1 MKKKLLLSIVG
12 AASLTLGLSASKPV
26 LAADTSASTTNQSQ
40 SATSTTS
47 SDKKDSTT
55 TNTTDTSKNNNGQS
69 TTTEDK
75 NKPSSSADTTEKPKK
90 NNTNSNNAIKYLG
103 KTVKLKRNAYIFD
116 SKGKRIKNKKL
127 KKGTILSVT
136 GFTTVKNKSYLQI
149 SLNGKKT
156 KKKEYVKPGNVKLFK
171 VASYKVK
178 RNAKVYNSQGK
189 LLVKGNKYSYVKKGT
204 TVFVYSTKKI
214 KGKKLVGI
222 SETQFLKW
230 SDLVH
235 KTGKAVIK

>member
-12 AASLTLGLSASKPV
+12 VASLTLGLSASKPV

-40 SATSTTS
+40 SATSTTN

-75 NKPSSSADTTEKPKK
+75 NKPSLSADTKEKPKQ
-90 NNTNSNNAIKYLG
+90 NNSNSSNAIKYLG
-103 KTVKLKRNAYIFD
+103 KTVKLKKNAYVYD

-127 KKGTILSVT
+127 KKGTILSVI

-171 VASYKVK
+171 VAS
-178 RNAKVYNSQGK
+178 
-189 LLVKGNKYSYVKKGT
+189 
-204 TVFVYSTKKI
+204 
-214 KGKKLVGI
+214 
-222 SETQFLKW
+222 
-230 SDLVH
+230 
-235 KTGKAVIK
+235 

>member
-1 MKKKLLLSIVG
+1 MKKKLLLSLAGI
-12 AASLTLGLSASKPV
+12 ASLTLGLSTTKPV
-26 LAADTSASTTNQSQ
+26 LAAETDANSTNQSQ
-40 SATSTTS
+40 TNNTTS
-47 SDKKDSTT
+47 NTTKGDSNTS
-55 TNTTDTSKNNNGQS
+55 NTTDQSKTNNGQS
-69 TTTEDK
+69 NTTNST
-75 NKPSSSADTTEKPKK
+75 NKPSTTDTTKKPKK

-103 KTVKLKRNAYIFD
+103 KTVKLKRNAYIYD

-178 RNAKVYNSQGK
+178 RNAKVYDSKGK

>member
-12 AASLTLGLSASKPV
+12 VASLTLGLSVTKPV
-26 LAADTSASTTNQSQ
+26 LAADTPAATTNQSQ
-40 SATSTTS
+40 TNTATSNNAKGDSNTS
-47 SDKKDSTT
+47 
-55 TNTTDTSKNNNGQS
+55 NTTDQSKTNNGQS
-69 TTTEDK
+69 NTTNST
-75 NKPSSSADTTEKPKK
+75 NNPATADTDKKPKK

-127 KKGTILSVT
+127 KKGTILSIT

-178 RNAKVYNSQGK
+178 RNAKVYNSKGK
-189 LLVKGNKYSYVKKGT
+189 LLVKGNKYSYIKKGA
-204 TVFVYSTKKI
+204 TVFVYSTKKV

>member
-1 MKKKLLLSIVG
+1 MKKKLLLSLAGI
-12 AASLTLGLSASKPV
+12 ASLTLGLSTTKPV
-26 LAADTSASTTNQSQ
+26 SAAETDANSTNQSQ
-40 SATSTTS
+40 TNNTTS
-47 SDKKDSTT
+47 NTTKGDSNTS
-55 TNTTDTSKNNNGQS
+55 NTTDQSKTNNEQS
-69 TTTEDK
+69 NTTNST
-75 NKPSSSADTTEKPKK
+75 NKPSTTDTTKKPKK

-103 KTVKLKRNAYIFD
+103 KTVKLKRNAYIYD

>member
-12 AASLTLGLSASKPV
+12 VASLTLGLSASKPV
-26 LAADTSASTTNQSQ
+26 LAAETDANSTNQSQ
-40 SATSTTS
+40 TNNTTS
-47 SDKKDSTT
+47 NTTKGDSNTS
-55 TNTTDTSKNNNGQS
+55 NTTDQSKTNNEQS
-69 TTTEDK
+69 NTTNST
-75 NKPSSSADTTEKPKK
+75 NKPSTTDTTKKPKK

-103 KTVKLKRNAYIFD
+103 KTVKLKRNAYIYD

-127 KKGTILSVT
+127 KKGTILSVI

-178 RNAKVYNSQGK
+178 RNAKVYDSKGK

>member
-1 MKKKLLLSIVG
+1 MKKKLLLSVAG
-12 AASLTLGLSASKPV
+12 VASLILGLSASKPV
-26 LAADTSASTTNQSQ
+26 LAADTPAATTNQSQ
-40 SATSTTS
+40 
-47 SDKKDSTT
+47 
-55 TNTTDTSKNNNGQS
+55 TNTTTSNTTNGDSNTSNTTDQSKTNNGQS
-69 TTTEDK
+69 NTTNST
-75 NKPSSSADTTEKPKK
+75 NNPATADTDKKPKK

-127 KKGTILSVT
+127 KKGTILSIT

-178 RNAKVYNSQGK
+178 RNAKVYDSKGK

>member
-26 LAADTSASTTNQSQ
+26 LAADSSASTTNQSQ

-55 TNTTDTSKNNNGQS
+55 TNTTDTSKNNNGLS

>member
-26 LAADTSASTTNQSQ
+26 LAAETDANSTNQSQ
-40 SATSTTS
+40 TNNTTS
-47 SDKKDSTT
+47 NTTKGDSNTS
-55 TNTTDTSKNNNGQS
+55 NTTDQSKTNNGQS
-69 TTTEDK
+69 NTTNST
-75 NKPSSSADTTEKPKK
+75 NKPSTTDTTKKPKK
-90 NNTNSNNAIKYLG
+90 NKTNSNNAIKYLG

-127 KKGTILSVT
+127 KKGTILSVI
-136 GFTTVKNKSYLQI
+136 GVTTVKNKSYLQI

-178 RNAKVYNSQGK
+178 RNAKVYNSKGK

>member
-1 MKKKLLLSIVG
+1 MKKKLLLSLAGI
-12 AASLTLGLSASKPV
+12 ASLTLGLSTTKPV
-26 LAADTSASTTNQSQ
+26 LAAETDANSTNQSQ
-40 SATSTTS
+40 TNNTTS
-47 SDKKDSTT
+47 NTTKGDSNTS
-55 TNTTDTSKNNNGQS
+55 NTTDQSKTNNEQS
-69 TTTEDK
+69 NTTNST
-75 NKPSSSADTTEKPKK
+75 NKPSTTDTTKKPKK

-103 KTVKLKRNAYIFD
+103 KTVKLKRNAYIYD

-127 KKGTILSVT
+127 KKGTILSVM

-178 RNAKVYNSQGK
+178 RNAKVYDSKGK

>member
-1 MKKKLLLSIVG
+1 MKKKLLLSIAG
-12 AASLTLGLSASKPV
+12 IASLTLGLSTTKPV
-26 LAADTSASTTNQSQ
+26 LAAETDANSTNQSQ
-40 SATSTTS
+40 TNNTTS
-47 SDKKDSTT
+47 NTTKGDSNTS
-55 TNTTDTSKNNNGQS
+55 NTTDQSKTNNGQS
-69 TTTEDK
+69 NTTNST
-75 NKPSSSADTTEKPKK
+75 NKPSTTDTTKKPKK
-90 NNTNSNNAIKYLG
+90 NKTNSISAIKYLQ
-103 KTVKLKRNAYIFD
+103 KTVKLKRNAYIYD

-127 KKGTILSVT
+127 KKGTILSIT

>member
-1 MKKKLLLSIVG
+1 MKKKLLLSLAGI
-12 AASLTLGLSASKPV
+12 ASLTLGLSTTKPV
-26 LAADTSASTTNQSQ
+26 LAAETDANSTNQSQ
-40 SATSTTS
+40 TNNTTS
-47 SDKKDSTT
+47 NTTKGDSNTS
-55 TNTTDTSKNNNGQS
+55 NTTDQSKTNNGQS
-69 TTTEDK
+69 NTTNST
-75 NKPSSSADTTEKPKK
+75 NKPSTTDTTKKPKK
-90 NNTNSNNAIKYLG
+90 NKTNSISAIKYLQ
-103 KTVKLKRNAYIFD
+103 KTVKLKRNAYIYD

-127 KKGTILSVT
+127 KKGTILSVI

-178 RNAKVYNSQGK
+178 RNAKVYNSKGK

>member
-1 MKKKLLLSIVG
+1 MKKKLLLSVAG
-12 AASLTLGLSASKPV
+12 VASLILGLSVTKPV
-26 LAADTSASTTNQSQ
+26 LATDTPAATTNQSQ
-40 SATSTTS
+40 
-47 SDKKDSTT
+47 
-55 TNTTDTSKNNNGQS
+55 TNTTTSNTTNGDSNTSNTTDQSKTNNGQS
-69 TTTEDK
+69 NTTNST
-75 NKPSSSADTTEKPKK
+75 NNPATADTDKKPKK

-127 KKGTILSVT
+127 KKGTILSIT

-178 RNAKVYNSQGK
+178 RNAKVYDSKGK

>member
-1 MKKKLLLSIVG
+1 MKKKLLLSLAGI
-12 AASLTLGLSASKPV
+12 ASLTLGLSTTKPV
-26 LAADTSASTTNQSQ
+26 LAAETDANSTNQSQ
-40 SATSTTS
+40 TNNTTS
-47 SDKKDSTT
+47 NTTKGDSNTS
-55 TNTTDTSKNNNGQS
+55 NTTDQSKTNNGQS
-69 TTTEDK
+69 NTTNST
-75 NKPSSSADTTEKPKK
+75 NKPSTTDTTKKPKK
-90 NNTNSNNAIKYLG
+90 NKTNSISAIKYLQ
-103 KTVKLKRNAYIFD
+103 KTVKLKRNAYIYD

-127 KKGTILSVT
+127 KKGTILSVI

>member
-1 MKKKLLLSIVG
+1 MKKKLLLSLAGI
-12 AASLTLGLSASKPV
+12 ASLTLGLSTTKPV
-26 LAADTSASTTNQSQ
+26 LAAETDANSTNQSQ
-40 SATSTTS
+40 TNNTTS
-47 SDKKDSTT
+47 NTTKGDSNTS
-55 TNTTDTSKNNNGQS
+55 NTTDQSKTNNEQS
-69 TTTEDK
+69 NTTNST
-75 NKPSSSADTTEKPKK
+75 NKPSTTDTTKKPKK

-103 KTVKLKRNAYIFD
+103 KTVKLKRNAYIYD

-127 KKGTILSVT
+127 KKGTILSVI

-178 RNAKVYNSQGK
+178 RNAKVYDSKGK
-189 LLVKGNKYSYVKKGT
+189 LLVKGNKYSYVKKGA

>member
-1 MKKKLLLSIVG
+1 MKKKLLLSLAGI
-12 AASLTLGLSASKPV
+12 ASLTLGLSTTKPV
-26 LAADTSASTTNQSQ
+26 LAAETDANSTNQSQ
-40 SATSTTS
+40 TNNTTS
-47 SDKKDSTT
+47 NTTKGDSNTS
-55 TNTTDTSKNNNGQS
+55 NTTDQSKTNNEQS
-69 TTTEDK
+69 NTTNST
-75 NKPSSSADTTEKPKK
+75 NKPSTTDTTKKPKK

-103 KTVKLKRNAYIFD
+103 KTVKLKRNAYIYD

-127 KKGTILSVT
+127 KKGTILSVI

-178 RNAKVYNSQGK
+178 RNAKVYDSKGK

>member
-1 MKKKLLLSIVG
+1 MKKKLLLSLAGI
-12 AASLTLGLSASKPV
+12 ASLTLGLSTTKPV
-26 LAADTSASTTNQSQ
+26 LAAETDANSTNQSQ
-40 SATSTTS
+40 TNNTTS
-47 SDKKDSTT
+47 NTTKGDSNTS
-55 TNTTDTSKNNNGQS
+55 NTTDQSKTNNGQS
-69 TTTEDK
+69 NTTNST
-75 NKPSSSADTTEKPKK
+75 NKPSTTDTTKKPKK
-90 NNTNSNNAIKYLG
+90 NKTNSISAIKYLQ
-103 KTVKLKRNAYIFD
+103 KTVKLKRNAYIYD

-127 KKGTILSVT
+127 KKGTILSIT

-178 RNAKVYNSQGK
+178 RNAKVYNSKGK

>member
-1 MKKKLLLSIVG
+1 MKKKLLLSLAGI
-12 AASLTLGLSASKPV
+12 AFLTLGLSTTKPV
-26 LAADTSASTTNQSQ
+26 SAAETDANSTNQSQ
-40 SATSTTS
+40 TNNTTS
-47 SDKKDSTT
+47 NTTKGDSNTS
-55 TNTTDTSKNNNGQS
+55 NTTDQSKTNNEQS
-69 TTTEDK
+69 NTTNST
-75 NKPSSSADTTEKPKK
+75 NKPSITDTTKKPKK

-103 KTVKLKRNAYIFD
+103 KTVKLKRNAYIYD

-127 KKGTILSVT
+127 KKGTILSVI

-178 RNAKVYNSQGK
+178 RNAKVYDSKGK

>member
-1 MKKKLLLSIVG
+1 MKKKLLLSLAGI
-12 AASLTLGLSASKPV
+12 ASLTLGLSTTKPV
-26 LAADTSASTTNQSQ
+26 LAAETDANSTNQSQ
-40 SATSTTS
+40 TNNTTS
-47 SDKKDSTT
+47 NTTKGDSNTS
-55 TNTTDTSKNNNGQS
+55 NTTDQSKTNNEQS
-69 TTTEDK
+69 NTTNST
-75 NKPSSSADTTEKPKK
+75 NKPSTTDTTKKPKK

-103 KTVKLKRNAYIFD
+103 KTVKLKRNAYIYD

-127 KKGTILSVT
+127 KKGTILSVI

>member
-1 MKKKLLLSIVG
+1 MKKKLLLSLAGI
-12 AASLTLGLSASKPV
+12 ASLTLGLSTTKPV
-26 LAADTSASTTNQSQ
+26 LAAETDANSTNQSQ
-40 SATSTTS
+40 TNNTTS
-47 SDKKDSTT
+47 NTTKGDSNTS
-55 TNTTDTSKNNNGQS
+55 NTTDQSKTNNGQS
-69 TTTEDK
+69 NTTNST
-75 NKPSSSADTTEKPKK
+75 NKPSTTDTTKKPKK

-103 KTVKLKRNAYIFD
+103 KTVKLKRNAYIYD

-127 KKGTILSVT
+127 KKGTILSIT

-178 RNAKVYNSQGK
+178 RNAKVYDSKGK

>member
-12 AASLTLGLSASKPV
+12 VASLTLGLSASKPV
-26 LAADTSASTTNQSQ
+26 LAAETDANSTNQSQ
-40 SATSTTS
+40 TNNTTS
-47 SDKKDSTT
+47 NTTKGDSNTS
-55 TNTTDTSKNNNGQS
+55 NTTDQSKTNNGQS
-69 TTTEDK
+69 NTTNST
-75 NKPSSSADTTEKPKK
+75 NKPSTTDTTKKPKK

-103 KTVKLKRNAYIFD
+103 KTVKLKRNAYIYD

-178 RNAKVYNSQGK
+178 RNAKVYDSKGK

>member
-127 KKGTILSVT
+127 KKGTILSIT

-178 RNAKVYNSQGK
+178 RNAKVYNSKGK

>member
-1 MKKKLLLSIVG
+1 MKKKLLLSLAGI
-12 AASLTLGLSASKPV
+12 ASLTLGLSTTKPV
-26 LAADTSASTTNQSQ
+26 LAAETDANSTNQSQ
-40 SATSTTS
+40 TNNTTS
-47 SDKKDSTT
+47 NTTKGDSNTS
-55 TNTTDTSKNNNGQS
+55 NTTDQSKTNNEQS
-69 TTTEDK
+69 NTTNST
-75 NKPSSSADTTEKPKK
+75 NKPSTTDTTKKPKK
-90 NNTNSNNAIKYLG
+90 NKTNSISAIKYLQ
-103 KTVKLKRNAYIFD
+103 KTVKLKRNAYIYD

-127 KKGTILSVT
+127 KKGTILSVI

-178 RNAKVYNSQGK
+178 RNAKVYDSKGK
-189 LLVKGNKYSYVKKGT
+189 LLVKGNKYSYVKKGA

>member
-1 MKKKLLLSIVG
+1 MKKKLLLSVAG
-12 AASLTLGLSASKPV
+12 VASLTLGLSVTKPV
-26 LAADTSASTTNQSQ
+26 LAADTPAATTNQSQ
-40 SATSTTS
+40 
-47 SDKKDSTT
+47 
-55 TNTTDTSKNNNGQS
+55 TNTTTSNTTNGDSNTSNTTDQSKTNNGQS
-69 TTTEDK
+69 NTTNST
-75 NKPSSSADTTEKPKK
+75 NNPATADTDKKPKK

-127 KKGTILSVT
+127 KKGTILSIT

-178 RNAKVYNSQGK
+178 RNAKVYNSKGK
-189 LLVKGNKYSYVKKGT
+189 LLLKGNKYSYIKKGA
-204 TVFVYSTKKI
+204 TVFVYSTKKV

>member
-12 AASLTLGLSASKPV
+12 VASLTLGLSASKPV

-75 NKPSSSADTTEKPKK
+75 NKPATADTDKKPKK
-90 NNTNSNNAIKYLG
+90 NKTNSNNAIKYLG
-103 KTVKLKRNAYIFD
+103 KTVKLKRNAYVYD

-127 KKGTILSVT
+127 KKGTILSVI

-178 RNAKVYNSQGK
+178 RNAKVYNSKGK
-189 LLVKGNKYSYVKKGT
+189 LLVKGNKYSYIKKGA
-204 TVFVYSTKKI
+204 TVFVYSTKKV
-214 KGKKLVGI
+214 KDKKLVGI

>member
-1 MKKKLLLSIVG
+1 MKKKLLLSLAGI
-12 AASLTLGLSASKPV
+12 ASLTLGLSTTKPV
-26 LAADTSASTTNQSQ
+26 LAAETDANSTNQSQ
-40 SATSTTS
+40 TNNTTS
-47 SDKKDSTT
+47 NTTKGDSNTS
-55 TNTTDTSKNNNGQS
+55 NTTDQSKTNNGQS
-69 TTTEDK
+69 NTTNST
-75 NKPSSSADTTEKPKK
+75 NKPSTTDTTKKPKK

-178 RNAKVYNSQGK
+178 RNAKVYNSKGK
-189 LLVKGNKYSYVKKGT
+189 LLLKGNKYSYVKKGA
-204 TVFVYSTKKI
+204 TVFVYSTKKV

>member
-26 LAADTSASTTNQSQ
+26 LAAETDANSTNQSQ
-40 SATSTTS
+40 TNNTTS
-47 SDKKDSTT
+47 NTTKGDSNTS
-55 TNTTDTSKNNNGQS
+55 NTTDTSKNNNGQS

-75 NKPSSSADTTEKPKK
+75 NKPSSSADTTEKPKQ
-90 NNTNSNNAIKYLG
+90 NNSNSSNAIKYLG
-103 KTVKLKRNAYIFD
+103 KTVKLKKNAYVYD
-116 SKGKRIKNKKL
+116 RKGKRIKNKKL
-127 KKGTILSVT
+127 KKGTILSVI
-136 GFTTVKNKSYLQI
+136 GVTTVKNKSYLQI

-178 RNAKVYNSQGK
+178 RNAKVYNSKGK
-189 LLVKGNKYSYVKKGT
+189 LLVKGNKYSYIKKGA
-204 TVFVYSTKKI
+204 TVFVYSTKKV

>member
-1 MKKKLLLSIVG
+1 MKKKLLLSLAGI
-12 AASLTLGLSASKPV
+12 ASLTLGLSTTKPV
-26 LAADTSASTTNQSQ
+26 LAAETDANSTNQSQ
-40 SATSTTS
+40 TNNTTKGDSNTS
-47 SDKKDSTT
+47 
-55 TNTTDTSKNNNGQS
+55 NTTDQSKTNNGQS
-69 TTTEDK
+69 NTTNST
-75 NKPSSSADTTEKPKK
+75 NKPSTTDTTKKPKK
-90 NNTNSNNAIKYLG
+90 NKTNSISAIKYLQ
-103 KTVKLKRNAYIFD
+103 KTVKLKKNAYVYD

-127 KKGTILSVT
+127 KKGTILSVI
-136 GFTTVKNKSYLQI
+136 GFNTVKNKSYLQI

-178 RNAKVYNSQGK
+178 RNAKVYNSKGK
-189 LLVKGNKYSYVKKGT
+189 LLVKGNKYSYIKKGA
-204 TVFVYSTKKI
+204 TVFVYSTKKV

>member
-1 MKKKLLLSIVG
+1 MKKKLLLSLAGI
-12 AASLTLGLSASKPV
+12 ASLTLGLSTTKPV
-26 LAADTSASTTNQSQ
+26 LAAETDANSTNQSQ
-40 SATSTTS
+40 TNNTTS
-47 SDKKDSTT
+47 NTTKGDSNTS
-55 TNTTDTSKNNNGQS
+55 NTTDQSKTNNGQS
-69 TTTEDK
+69 NTTNST
-75 NKPSSSADTTEKPKK
+75 NKPSTTDTTKKPKK
-90 NNTNSNNAIKYLG
+90 NKTNSNNAIKYLG
-103 KTVKLKRNAYIFD
+103 KTVKLKRNAYIYD

-127 KKGTILSVT
+127 KKGTILSVI

-178 RNAKVYNSQGK
+178 RNAKVYDSKGK

>member
-1 MKKKLLLSIVG
+1 MKKKLLLSLAGI
-12 AASLTLGLSASKPV
+12 ASLTLGLSTTKPV
-26 LAADTSASTTNQSQ
+26 LAAETDANSTNQSQ
-40 SATSTTS
+40 TNNTTS
-47 SDKKDSTT
+47 NTTKGDSNTS
-55 TNTTDTSKNNNGQS
+55 NTTDQSKTNNGQS
-69 TTTEDK
+69 NTTNST
-75 NKPSSSADTTEKPKK
+75 NKPSTTDTTKKPKK

-103 KTVKLKRNAYIFD
+103 KTVKLKRNAYIYD

-127 KKGTILSVT
+127 KKGTILSVI

-178 RNAKVYNSQGK
+178 RNAKVYDSKGK

>member
-12 AASLTLGLSASKPV
+12 VASLTLGLSVTKPV
-26 LAADTSASTTNQSQ
+26 LAADTPAATTNQSQ
-40 SATSTTS
+40 
-47 SDKKDSTT
+47 
-55 TNTTDTSKNNNGQS
+55 TNTTTSNTTNGDSNTSNTTDQSKTNNGQS
-69 TTTEDK
+69 NTTNSTNNPATGDTDK
-75 NKPSSSADTTEKPKK
+75 KPKK

-103 KTVKLKRNAYIFD
+103 KTVKLKKNAYVYD

-127 KKGTILSVT
+127 KKGTILSVI

-178 RNAKVYNSQGK
+178 RNAKVYNSKGK
-189 LLVKGNKYSYVKKGT
+189 LLVKGNKYSYIKKGA
-204 TVFVYSTKKI
+204 TVFVYSTKKV

>member
-12 AASLTLGLSASKPV
+12 VASLTLGLSASKPV
-26 LAADTSASTTNQSQ
+26 LAAETDANSTNQSQTNNTTSNTTKGDSNTSNTTNQSK
-40 SATSTTS
+40 T
-47 SDKKDSTT
+47 
-55 TNTTDTSKNNNGQS
+55 NNGQS
-69 TTTEDK
+69 NTTNST
-75 NKPSSSADTTEKPKK
+75 NKPSTTDTTKKPKK
-90 NNTNSNNAIKYLG
+90 NKTNSNNAIKYLG
-103 KTVKLKRNAYIFD
+103 KTVKLKRNAYIYD

>member
-1 MKKKLLLSIVG
+1 MKKKLLLSLAGI
-12 AASLTLGLSASKPV
+12 ASLTLGLSTTKPV
-26 LAADTSASTTNQSQ
+26 LAAETDANSTNQSQ
-40 SATSTTS
+40 TNNTTS
-47 SDKKDSTT
+47 NTTKGDSNTS
-55 TNTTDTSKNNNGQS
+55 NTTDQSKTNNGQS
-69 TTTEDK
+69 NTTNST
-75 NKPSSSADTTEKPKK
+75 NKPSTTDTTKKPKK
-90 NNTNSNNAIKYLG
+90 NKTNSISAIKYLQ
-103 KTVKLKRNAYIFD
+103 KTVKLKRNAYIYD

-127 KKGTILSVT
+127 KKGTILSVI

-178 RNAKVYNSQGK
+178 RNAKVYDSKGK
-189 LLVKGNKYSYVKKGT
+189 LLVKGNKYSYVKKGA